1 MKQYAKGLF
10 SLILLLVFSLTAM
23 GQKQQ
28 VRIESFTHDPMDQA
42 AKEHPQRDG
51 NGDLY
56 ALIKVRP
63 SAKQFRFT
71 FGYMKS
77 IAGGEHD
84 DETWIYV
91 QRNARK
97 VTVTGEGYEAIRDAD
112 LGQTLSAGET
122 YIMQLSFDEVVS
134 IRKHSLSKQMVQFLV
149 EPANSGAM
157 VSVKNTETGQQ
168 EVLGAVDATGSV
180 SANLDFGT
188 YTYQVMSALYVPS
201 EGILTVAA
209 SAETL
214 VERVR
219 LQSNTGTVVLTTA
232 AGADLYIDNVKCGT
246 GTWQGELKPGEY
258 IVEARQTSHV
268 STSQRITVIR
278 GEQTQATIPSP
289 VPITGFVSVMTNPSG
304 AKILIDGQEVGK
316 SPMNVNDVLIGSHQ
330 VTLKAEGYKDY
341 TATVVVKEGEMA
353 SVSATME
360 KGFTPGE
367 GRTFTVNGVSFVM
380 VPVEGGTFQMGATSE
395 QRSDGYD
402 DEKPVHSVTLSSYSI
417 GQTEVTQELW
427 QAVMG
432 SNVRQ
437 QRDSLVAMWP
447 LTSFPL
453 SGEGAKYPMCYISW
467 QDCQAFIA
475 KLNKLTGQHFRLP
488 TEAEW
493 EYAARGGNQSKGYK
507 YSGSNTIG
515 DVAWYNGNSGKRTHE
530 VGTKRPNELG
540 LYDMSGN
547 VYEWCQD
554 WYGYYTSSSRTNPS
568 GASSSSSARVHR
580 GGNWENNARIC
591 RTSFRGHKTPSDCE
605 EGLGLR
611 LAL

>member
-10 SLILLLVFSLTAM
+10 SLILLLTFSLTAM

-28 VRIESFTHDPMDQA
+28 VRIESLTRDPMDQA

-122 YIMQLSFDEVVS
+122 YIMQLSFDEVIS
-134 IRKHSLSKQMVQFLV
+134 IRKHSLSKQMVQFQV
-149 EPANSGAM
+149 EPAGSGA
-157 VSVKNTETGQQ
+157 VVTIRNNETGVQ
-168 EVLGAVDATGSV
+168 EMFGTVDATGGV
-180 SANLDFGT
+180 AKNLDFGT
-188 YTYQVMSALYVPS
+188 YSYQVMSDRYVTAEGLLTVNTS
-201 EGILTVAA
+201 EG
-209 SAETL
+209 TL

-232 AGADLYIDNVKCGT
+232 PGADLYIDNVKRGT

-258 IVEARQTSHV
+258 LVEARQTSHV
-268 STSQRITVIR
+268 STSQRVTVLR
-278 GEQTQATIPSP
+278 GEKTQVTIPSP
-289 VPITGFVSVMTNPSG
+289 IPITGFVSVNSTPLG

-330 VTLKAEGYKDY
+330 VTLKADGYKDY
-341 TATVVVKEGEMA
+341 TTSVVVKEGEMA

-395 QRSDGYD
+395 QGSDAYD
-402 DEKPVHSVTLSSYSI
+402 WEKPVHSVTLSSYSI
-417 GQTEVTQELW
+417 GQTEVTQALW
-427 QAVMG
+427 VAVMG
-432 SNVRQ
+432 SNPSYCKGDKLPVER
-437 QRDSLVAMWP
+437 V
-447 LTSFPL
+447 
-453 SGEGAKYPMCYISW
+453 SW
-467 QDCQAFIA
+467 EDCQTFIA
-475 KLNKLTGQHFRLP
+475 KLNQQTGMKFRLP

-493 EYAARGGNQSKGYK
+493 EFAARGGRQSKGYK

-515 DVAWYNGNSGKRTHE
+515 EVAWYKDNSDSTTHE

-540 LYDMSGN
+540 LYDMTGN
-547 VYEWCQD
+547 VWEWCQD
-554 WYGYYTSSSRTNPS
+554 RYGSYSSSSQTNPT
-568 GASSSSSARVHR
+568 GASSGSYRVNR
-580 GGNWENNARIC
+580 GGSWSNTARLC
-591 RTSFRGHKTPSDCE
+591 RVTNRYDGTPTNTNYD
-605 EGLGLR
+605 LGLR